1 MDAHVVLDAGVEKA
15 AQFYEERYVGTNP
28 LFLRPGKRLT
38 LAAPDPIVCRFCGR
52 DSASTRFRH
61 DAHAIPQLL
70 GNRTLFTREECDQ
83 CNLFFGSTI
92 ENDLGNWTKPTR
104 TFSRIKGKK
113 GVPTLKNVKEGWRIK
128 YDGRTLRMT
137 QYEPNP
143 KFKVDIDKRQVT
155 LQLKRDPFTP
165 VAVLKA
171 LVRVGLT
178 LLPKDELANFGEALE
193 WVRNSD
199 HAQPFVSEFPVFYTF
214 QPGPM
219 RNDLIFALLMRRRPT
234 CVDVPYA
241 FLVLA
246 YGNEVYQ
253 VFLPSPRQD
262 SEIHG
267 LKLNLPVF
275 PIPLGPD
282 PERYGLPSTRL
293 IDLCGKH
300 IVRDSVHLISMG
312 FEHVEIVGSPNRDS
326 AEL

>member
-1 MDAHVVLDAGVEKA
+1 METPVILDARGEKA
-15 AQFYEERYVGTNP
+15 AQFYEETYVGAHP
-28 LFLRPGKRLT
+28 LFLRPGKRLV
-38 LAAPDPIVCRFCGR
+38 LALAGPDPRVCRFCGR
-52 DSASTRFRH
+52 GSANTRFRH
-61 DAHAIPQLL
+61 DAHAIPHLL

-104 TFSRIKGKK
+104 TFSRIKGKN
-113 GVPTLKNVKEGWRIK
+113 GVPTLKNEKEGWRIE
-128 YDGRTLRMT
+128 YDGKALQMT
-137 QYEPNP
+137 QYESNP
-143 KFKVDIDKRQVT
+143 KFKVDIDNRQFK
-155 LQLKRDPFTP
+155 LQLKRDPYTP

-178 LLPKDELANFGEALE
+178 LLPKDELANFGEALK

-199 HAQPFVSEFPVFYTF
+199 HTQPFVSEFPVFYTF

-219 RNDLIFALLMRRRPT
+219 PNDLIVALLMRRRPT

-262 SEIHG
+262 RAIHG
-267 LKLNLPVF
+267 QKLSLPVF
-275 PIPLGPD
+275 PTPLGPD
-282 PERYGLPSTRL
+282 PQRYGRPATRL
-293 IDLCGKH
+293 IDLCGRH
-300 IVRDSVHLISMG
+300 TVRDDVHPISMG
-312 FEHVEIVGSPNRDS
+312 FEHVEIIGSP
-326 AEL
+326 